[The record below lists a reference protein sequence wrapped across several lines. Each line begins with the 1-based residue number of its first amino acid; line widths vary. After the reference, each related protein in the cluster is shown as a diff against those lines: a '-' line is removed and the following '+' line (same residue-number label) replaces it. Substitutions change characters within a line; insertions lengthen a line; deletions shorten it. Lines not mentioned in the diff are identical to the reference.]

1 MKIGPLEAA
10 VILAVILL
18 IFGPSKLPGLAKAIG
33 KSVVELKE
41 SLRGKPSDEQSP
53 SNSSEKQSRQS

>member
-10 VILAVILL
+10 VILAVVLL

-41 SLRGKPSDEQSP
+41 SLRGKPSDEQSSP
-53 SNSSEKQSRQS
+53 SPPEKQSQ

>member
-1 MKIGPLEAA
+1 MPKIGPLEAA

-33 KSVVELKE
+33 KSVAELRE
-41 SLRGKPSDEQSP
+41 SLRAKPSEEQSP
-53 SNSSEKQSRQS
+53 PTPPENQGQ

>member
-1 MKIGPLEAA
+1 MPKIGPLEAV
-10 VILAVILL
+10 VILAVVLL

-41 SLRGKPSDEQSP
+41 SLRGKPSDEQP
-53 SNSSEKQSRQS
+53 PPGSSDKQDQ

>member
-1 MKIGPLEAA
+1 MPKIGPLEAL

-33 KSVVELKE
+33 KSVVELKD
-41 SLRGKPSDEQSP
+41 SLRGKSPDEESP
-53 SNSSEKQSRQS
+53 PGPPGNQG